1 MNKVRRLG
9 NLLAEVW
16 GFARANKAWWIVPLV
31 AVLLVIAALIVSGQ
45 AFAPFIYTLF

>member
-9 NLLAEVW
+9 DLLAEVW
-16 GFARANKAWWIVPLV
+16 MFARANKAWWIVPLV

>member
-9 NLLAEVW
+9 DLLAEVW
-16 GFARANKAWWIVPLV
+16 RFARANKAWWIVPLV